1 MTDNWFYFA
10 DANQASKNVF
20 YIGEGGLNFLN
31 ASGSGAYCFGRN
43 SSGNVVTIRPWYSDF
58 TIADKGVGDF
68 GLELMRDVVFCT
80 DDESGTSRTITIDAV
95 TRAANSPRITVSG
108 AGKLQVN
115 MAASN
120 TNPPEVVVTNSA
132 TLAFKPDASLG
143 NGATTIHSGATL
155 AVSES
160 GTVTHGGALTLADGA
175 VLGFNFTE
183 KKVAPVL
190 DLTDKTVTLPVN
202 GTVYVNVSSSEGIR
216 PAFYGNGK
224 CTLTSGGKFTGA
236 NVSRAAGSPDWAKRV
251 SIDENGDIVLKL
263 IPPGTFIL
271 VY

>member
-1 MTDNWFYFA
+1 M
-10 DANQASKNVF
+10 
-20 YIGEGGLNFLN
+20 
-31 ASGSGAYCFGRN
+31 
-43 SSGNVVTIRPWYSDF
+43 
-58 TIADKGVGDF
+58 
-68 GLELMRDVVFCT
+68 
-80 DDESGTSRTITIDAV
+80 DAV
-95 TRAANSPRITVSG
+95 TRANGTTGISVTGSG
-108 AGKLQVN
+108 TLQVN
-115 MAASN
+115 N
-120 TNPPEVVVTNSA
+120 TCYNADSPTVAVKDSA

-236 NVSRAAGSPDWAKRV
+236 TVSLAAGSPDWAKRV